1 MLDHLVYATPDL
13 DQTVVDLAGR
23 GITLSLGGPHPG
35 LGTCNYLAA
44 LGDRSFLE
52 VVGPDREQ
60 PDPVTARP
68 FGIDDLTEARLMTWA
83 IQVPDLDEALDRARA
98 GEHEPGEVM
107 AMSRRRP
114 DDVLLSWRLAFP
126 SDNQGGLVPF
136 VIAWGD
142 TPHPSL
148 SAATGTRLVR
158 LRGEH
163 PDPGRLGVV
172 FAALDTELDVTEA
185 AEPGLVAELTTGS
198 GTVVLR

>member
-13 DQTVVDLAGR
+13 DHTVVELAGR
-23 GITLSLGGPHPG
+23 GIRLSLGGPHPG
-35 LGTCNYLAA
+35 LGTRNYLAA

-68 FGIDDLTEARLMTWA
+68 FGVDDLTEARLMTWA

-98 GEHEPGEVM
+98 GGHEPGEVR

-126 SDNQGGLVPF
+126 PDNQGGVVPF
-136 VIAWGD
+136 VIGWGD

-148 SAATGTRLVR
+148 SAATGTRLVG

-172 FAALDTELDVTEA
+172 FAALGTELDVTEA
-185 AEPGLVAELTTGS
+185 AEPGLVAELTTVS

>member
-13 DQTVVDLAGR
+13 DQTVVDLAER

-35 LGTCNYLAA
+35 LGTRNYLAA

-60 PDPVTARP
+60 PDPATARP
-68 FGIDDLTEARLMTWA
+68 FGVDDLTEARLTTWA

-98 GEHEPGEVM
+98 GGHEPGEVM

-126 SDNQGGLVPF
+126 PDNEGGLVPF
-136 VIAWGD
+136 VIGWGD

-163 PDPGRLGVV
+163 PDPGRLGAV
-172 FAALDTELDVTEA
+172 FAALGTELDVTEA

>member
-35 LGTCNYLAA
+35 HGTRNYLAA
-44 LGDRSFLE
+44 LGNHSFLE

-68 FGIDDLTEARLMTWA
+68 FGVDNLTEARLMTWA

-98 GEHEPGEVM
+98 GGHEPGEAQ

-114 DDVLLSWRLAFP
+114 DDVLLSWRLA
-126 SDNQGGLVPF
+126 
-136 VIAWGD
+136 
-142 TPHPSL
+142 
-148 SAATGTRLVR
+148 
-158 LRGEH
+158 
-163 PDPGRLGVV
+163 
-172 FAALDTELDVTEA
+172 
-185 AEPGLVAELTTGS
+185 
-198 GTVVLR
+198 